1 MENHFCQIKD
11 RIKITNSKY
20 NIYETPRSDSGQ
32 ISYIGES
39 TQILQKRI
47 QQHTKS
53 IADNKNGAALTD
65 NAIRIKHNFNFNDVK
80 SFRNEIT

>member
-47 QQHTKS
+47 RQLAKS
-53 IADNKNGAALTD
+53 IDDNKNGTALIEH
-65 NAIRIKHNFNFNDVK
+65 AIKMKHNFNFN
-80 SFRNEIT
+80 EI